1 MSSPLRDVIF
11 RSEKHS
17 GTHESRLIFLW
28 RIGLFCAVAALI
40 CGCAA
45 SRVQGLRL
53 YEEVLT
59 TTNTRSKIVDA
70 LGSPRDQQEY
80 QNSTKAGELP
90 EWRAFPPVFFGF
102 ITSGTVLSGWA
113 EFEVRGPVYNSGAA
127 QAAGMISTMTLG
139 VGEIWSQKE
148 VSKHQKQEMNAVRVL
163 RLWFTE
169 DGKLAGHQML
179 KDSTREALVS
189 FDEKMEVWNVVYWV
203 EAYFGEQIKLTDEV
217 KKLRSSMRISAKNLT
232 RDQVAEMLKYQLREK
247 HGVLI
252 ERGSDGWL
260 VARLIK

>member
-1 MSSPLRDVIF
+1 M
-11 RSEKHS
+11 
-17 GTHESRLIFLW
+17 HESRLMILS
-28 RIGLFCAVAALI
+28 RIGLFCSVTALI

-59 TTNTRSKIVDA
+59 TTNTRSKIVAA
-70 LGSPRDQQEY
+70 LGQPREQQEY
-80 QNSTKAGELP
+80 QDSTLAGELP
-90 EWRAFPPVFFGF
+90 EWRIFPPVFFAY
-102 ITSGTVLSGWA
+102 IKPGTVLSGWA

-139 VGEIWSQKE
+139 LGEIWSQKE
-148 VSKHQKQEMNAVRVL
+148 VSRHQKQEMNAVRVL

-169 DGKLAGHQML
+169 DGKLAGHRML
-179 KDSTREALVS
+179 KDSTSEALIS

-203 EAYFGEQIKLTDEV
+203 EGYCGEQIKLTDEV
-217 KKLRSSMRISAKNLT
+217 KKLRSTMRISAKNLT
-232 RDQVAEMLKYQLREK
+232 REQVAEMLKSQLYEK

-260 VARLIK
+260 AARLIR

>member
-1 MSSPLRDVIF
+1 MRDVNL

-17 GTHESRLIFLW
+17 GTNESRLLVLW
-28 RIGLFCAVAALI
+28 RIGMLCALTALF

-59 TTNTRSKIVDA
+59 TTNTRAKIVA
-70 LGSPRDQQEY
+70 TLGPPRDQQEY
-80 QNSTKAGELP
+80 QNSTKVGELP
-90 EWRAFPPVFFGF
+90 EWRAFPPVFFAF
-102 ITSGTVLSGWA
+102 IKPGTVLSGWA

-148 VSKHQKQEMNAVRVL
+148 VSRHQNQEMNAIRVL

-169 DGKLAGHQML
+169 DGKLAGHQIL

-203 EAYFGEQIKLTDEV
+203 EGYFGEQINLTDEV

-232 RDQVAEMLKYQLREK
+232 RSQVAEMLKSRLREE

-260 VARLIK
+260 VARLK